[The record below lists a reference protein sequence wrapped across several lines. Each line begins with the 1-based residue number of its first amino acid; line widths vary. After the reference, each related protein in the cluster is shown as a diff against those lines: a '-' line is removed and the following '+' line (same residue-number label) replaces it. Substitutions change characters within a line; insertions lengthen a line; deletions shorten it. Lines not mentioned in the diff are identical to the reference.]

1 MMEMALRS
9 RIAVLVVVAL
19 LAVAGAFG
27 TQAFLAAD
35 DADAA
40 PYPYHNCIKTTW
52 GLSANKHS
60 AQRGRG
66 R

>member
-19 LAVAGAFG
+19 LAVAEAFG

-40 PYPYHNCIKTTW
+40 PYGYPYYPTPCLWVNGQCVTIK
-52 GLSANKHS
+52 
-60 AQRGRG
+60 
-66 R
+66 